1 MSFNPICGV
10 RRNAVERKAFN
21 ERRDIFFPEC
31 CKKGKWTII
40 ITVKWIVPY
49 SVNTDYIV
57 KVAKQAQIY
66 NSGWIKIFHESRFY
80 SRNNYQHSL
89 WFSIYIKVFIIV
101 VGINF
106 HARNILY
113 TNMLKVALTNLNH
126 MFLRQS
132 AIEKYHMGHHLN
144 KHFK

>member
-10 RRNAVERKAFN
+10 RKNAVERKAFN

-57 KVAKQAQIY
+57 KVAKKAQIY
-66 NSGWIKIFHESRFY
+66 NSGWIKILHESRFY
-80 SRNNYQHSL
+80 SGNNYQHSL
-89 WFSIYIKVFIIV
+89 WFGIYIKVFYNSGGNKFSRQKYTLHKYAKG
-101 VGINF
+101 GINKSEPYVCETECDK
-106 HARNILY
+106 NI
-113 TNMLKVALTNLNH
+113 TWDT
-126 MFLRQS
+126 
-132 AIEKYHMGHHLN
+132 I
-144 KHFK
+144 